1 MAKVFFSYSHDD
13 EALRNQL
20 EKHLASLRYEGL
32 VDSWHDRRLVAGEMV
47 DSAIDAQIDAAD
59 IVLLLLSASFLSS
72 HYCYSVEM
80 QRALARH
87 AAGECR
93 VVPVILRA
101 CDWTHSPM
109 GKLLAVPQDGKPI
122 TSWTNPDEAFTDVV
136 RQIRVLI
143 KEISPSNPG
152 RGAVAQSH
160 RPSAAHGAA
169 ADTVISTM
177 FESVRS
183 SNLRLR
189 KTFTDFEIDQFAH
202 DGFTYIQR
210 FFENSLAELQAR
222 NPGIQATLRRLS
234 DTRFAASIYRDGK
247 VASECAIGMG
257 DGISRNGITYS
268 AQVSSNGFNEMLS
281 VSTDD
286 QSIFFK
292 SLMGFS
298 RNTRDEKLSH
308 EGAAE
313 AFWGKL
319 LEPLQR

>member
-20 EKHLASLRYEGL
+20 EKHLASLKHEGL

-47 DSAIDAQIDAAD
+47 DNAIDAQIDAAD
-59 IVLLLLSASFLSS
+59 IVLLLVSASFLSS

-87 AAGECR
+87 AREECR

-101 CDWTHSPM
+101 CDWTHSSM

-122 TSWTNPDEAFTDVV
+122 TSWTNLDEAFTDVV
-136 RQIRVLI
+136 RQVRVLI
-143 KEISPSNPG
+143 KEMFPASQIRETGAQPHRASPTHG
-152 RGAVAQSH
+152 VAN
-160 RPSAAHGAA
+160 
-169 ADTVISTM
+169 TMMSTM
-177 FESVRS
+177 FESGRS

-189 KTFTDFEIDQFAH
+189 QTFTDFDIDQFAY

-222 NPGIQATLRRLS
+222 NPGIQATSRRLN
-234 DTRFAASIYRDGK
+234 DTRFSASIYRDGK

-257 DGISRNGITYS
+257 DGIGRNGITYS

-292 SLMGFS
+292 SMMGLS

-313 AFWGKL
+313 FFWAKL

>member
-13 EALRNQL
+13 EELRNQL

-32 VDSWHDRRLVAGEMV
+32 VDSWHDRRLLAGEMV
-47 DSAIDAQIDAAD
+47 DSAIDAQIDSAD
-59 IVLLLLSASFLSS
+59 VVLLLVSASFLSS

-143 KEISPSNPG
+143 KELSPVTPG
-152 RGAVAQSH
+152 RSTEVQSH
-160 RPSAAHGAA
+160 RVSTAHGKAN
-169 ADTVISTM
+169 TVVSAM
-177 FESVRS
+177 FESERS

-189 KTFTDFEIDQFAH
+189 KTFTDYDIDQFAH

-222 NPGIQATLRRLS
+222 NPGIQAALRRLN
-234 DTRFAASIYRDGK
+234 DKRFSASIYRDGK

-292 SLMGFS
+292 PLMGFS
-298 RNTRDEKLSH
+298 WNARDEKLSH

-313 AFWGKL
+313 AFWAKL